1 MSQEEEQNQENPLH
15 IGNLVGI
22 LSEAHGYVTGH
33 VIYRDLNLVR
43 IRPQEAS
50 DRAIDFP
57 MTVDGAGF
65 APELGVSLVEVIE
78 EQDSDYYVDFLGAKP
93 GDTLE
98 FFTVDGESADAIGV
112 VEEVI
117 KSASKDSIKLTDG
130 RILKFRGKGPE
141 LPVAVIRVVTDAGDV
156 AVEVEEGLPAD
167 TEAGAARIARQ
178 ADMMSLLRSVLPSAT
193 VETVPTAERSYPD
206 SMQREDLFQDLL
218 SEISAK
224 QRTNPRRIRF
234 VEREVDLAIALKNK
248 SLLRDSAGRVTGT
261 APYLITTIKEA
272 VAASQ
277 VPLPAAIPIVSAA
290 LLLNLDDANPDLS
303 HKESDVVPRSLST
316 VETES
321 EELAIRYLDGAL
333 PETLGRG
340 FYAYMNDLLSR
351 GQGTLQGRTP
361 LEWPIDQDVIRTAGL
376 GMPVQGL
383 STGLPNR
390 DDDDA
395 PEVSMAFLVSD
406 VTNRTVRVLGSD
418 RRTNLKTGEIYVSAP
433 SDPSLVGGYTVLPPK
448 VAIAL
453 RPPTRPG
460 HLPTALL
467 YSASLESDNLP
478 TIAQALRDLYS
489 PDPSAQ
495 NVWTLQADAAA
506 EADVAAWLSMVLQY
520 AVHPI
525 DSLGPRSPQLLGLLD
540 TLGLGS
546 MDLAPAVADVVWNWV
561 GKSQETWRSLLVS
574 RRKKIQEALD
584 SEPARTY
591 QSVTDGVD
599 GTKATLWAALK
610 VAEPLK
616 ELLEDISRR
625 NPSIADAP
633 TLTTASLLTEAQGDA
648 MPLVWSEIAKLDS
661 RPYEGMDPVVAAEA
675 LAASRAYILK
685 RKALRD
691 IHLLSLHGSPEINTC
706 PHVQRLEAIR
716 NVRDILPQ
724 SRLMRDFI
732 EEFQG
737 PASSALDKQG
747 PSSRDWMTCVLC
759 KANCVCF
766 HELMQLEALAQPAR
780 MDAIQKQIL
789 IKFGGERYEGKIV
802 CRNCG
807 QALQDIDY
815 DDHAEF
821 DDQGR
826 PVTGAS
832 VLTEEQ
838 MEEPTET
845 AWKKA
850 TADLAPAPVVFA
862 TQAQRELGDALQ
874 VMIERGGLQVASDV
888 IRQIVRYADLY
899 VSLRAPPAE
908 AYEKQRARMLTAAST
923 KIKTATGISGTSVD
937 VPTYAAVIDQLRV
950 SALTALTALALQT
963 AEPAIVVN
971 NPFPLCRL
979 SRGGYPFNPT
989 AKPEEDGALLY
1000 MACVVASIQRDS
1012 TPWRGLTWAGES
1024 KLESRRKK
1032 VLGVALSAM
1041 QIILGADP
1049 KSAPL
1054 SFTPEVRQALV
1065 KAQTDMEAIKAKAL
1079 VSLTDQLPPGFR
1091 PEPFPPAMSRPPVE
1105 RDPVPAVLASMASEG
1120 GKSVAALVQ
1129 PVADAMRQQAIAV
1142 VGELHKAAAADIA
1155 ARVAGGQK
1163 PSQDSTCCPV
1173 SFGAA
1178 AELQGLPEQAQLL
1191 IARGLLRGAIP
1202 TATNAGTHLWPVYV
1216 TPITEPVEQIVEESV
1231 FFKLFL
1237 KYCYRGPQVGESH
1250 EFSAGSTCRQCGLA
1264 LGKPV
1269 DLIDFSKEGA
1279 VILAA
1284 QQGELRIEVTQAAFV
1299 ALSEAVRRRKLL
1311 RQVAAVGQAPWVVG
1325 LAALAKT
1332 AAGRENSMGS
1342 ILSSILEAIPAE
1354 TDGLDE
1360 IGRATL
1366 WTPMATYMDELRAG
1380 VSDRLGK
1387 GGRTKDVMTLLDSMT
1402 EDPFIEGPRAV
1413 QEYWCAKVQAAAS
1426 RYTVTKVTGAAW
1438 SGLSRKHN
1446 DMMNKLMTDN
1456 SMWYG
1461 GDITEG
1467 MQPVLRRLARA
1478 TGPLL
1483 SIWIQM
1489 VRPAGASGSAWTV
1502 TEAQLLLRTI
1512 VLEGWYDAITTTS
1525 PMYRDVA
1532 SPAERETTATNVT
1545 SFTGA
1550 LMLHIKQQFIRY
1562 SKETIKRILQDRAGL
1577 ERDTIVEE
1585 FESIKDDDVR
1595 AAELLKK
1602 QFRIGRWAGGANLQ
1616 KYDADTFEFESEQRK
1631 RMGIVDPPVDPILM
1645 DAVVGG
1651 GGGGYGFAELA
1662 GGPEDGYEV
1671 GQGADGDDY

>member
-1 MSQEEEQNQENPLH
+1 MSQDEEQNPLH

-33 VIYRDLNLVR
+33 VIFRDLNLVR

-57 MTVDGAGF
+57 MTADGSGF
-65 APELGVSLVEVIE
+65 APDLGVSLVEIIE
-78 EQDSDYYVDFLGAKP
+78 EQTSDYYVDFLGAKP

-98 FFTVDGESADAIGV
+98 FFTVDGQKAAESGV
-112 VEEVI
+112 VAEVI

-130 RILKFRGKGPE
+130 RSLKFRGMGPE

-156 AVEVEEGLPAD
+156 AAAVEEGLPLGEGEGEEAD
-167 TEAGAARIARQ
+167 GGAAARERQ
-178 ADMMSLLRSVLPSAT
+178 TDIMDLLRSVLPSAT
-193 VETVPTAERSYPD
+193 VEIVPTAERSYPD

-248 SLLRDSAGRVTGT
+248 SLLRDGVGRVTGP
-261 APYLITTIKEA
+261 APYLITTVKEA
-272 VAASQ
+272 VEASQ

-290 LLLNLDDANPDLS
+290 LLLNLDDANPELS

-316 VETES
+316 IETES
-321 EELAIRYLDGAL
+321 EELALRYLDGGL
-333 PETLGRG
+333 PETVGRG
-340 FYAYMNDLLSR
+340 FYAYTNDLLSR

-361 LEWPIDQDVIRTAGL
+361 MEWPVDQDVIRTAGL
-376 GMPVQGL
+376 GTPVQGL
-383 STGLPNR
+383 STGLPGR
-390 DDDDA
+390 DDADA

-406 VTNRTVRVLGSD
+406 VTNRAIRVLTAD
-418 RRTNLKTGEIYVSAP
+418 KRTNIKTGDIYVSAP
-433 SDPSLVGGYTVLPPK
+433 SDPSLVSGYTVLPPK
-448 VAIAL
+448 AALSL
-453 RPPTRPG
+453 RPPKNPG

-489 PDPSAQ
+489 PDASAQ
-495 NVWTLQADAAA
+495 NAWTLDADAAA
-506 EADVAAWLSMVLQY
+506 EADVAGWLSMVLQY
-520 AVHPI
+520 AVHPV
-525 DSLGPRSPQLLGLLD
+525 DSQGPRTPQLLGLLD

-546 MDLAPAVADVVWNWV
+546 MDLAPAVADVVWDWV
-561 GKSQETWRSLLVS
+561 SKSQETWRTLLVA

-584 SEPARTY
+584 TEPARTY

-599 GTKATLWAALK
+599 GSKAALWAALK
-610 VAEPLK
+610 TAEPLK
-616 ELLEDISRR
+616 ELLEDIARR
-625 NPSIADAP
+625 NPSIAEAP

-648 MPLVWSEIAKLDS
+648 MPLVWGEIAKLDS
-661 RPYEGMDPVVAAEA
+661 RDYSGMDPMVAAEA

-691 IHLLSLHGSPEINTC
+691 VHLLGLHGTPEINGC

-716 NVRDILPQ
+716 NVRDVLPQ

-737 PASSALDKQG
+737 PRSG
-747 PSSRDWMTCVLC
+747 DWMTCVLC
-759 KANCVCF
+759 KTNCVCY

-815 DDHAEF
+815 DDHVEF
-821 DDQGR
+821 DDAGR

-850 TADLAPAPVVFA
+850 TADLAPAPVTFA

-874 VMIERGGLQVASDV
+874 VMIERGGLQVVPDV
-888 IRQIVRYADLY
+888 VRQIVRYADLY
-899 VSLRAPPAE
+899 VSLRSPPAE

-923 KIKTATGISGTSVD
+923 KIKTATGVAGASVD

-979 SRGGYPFNPT
+979 NRGGYPFNPA

-1012 TPWRGLTWAGES
+1012 TPWRSLTWAGES
-1024 KLESRRKK
+1024 KLDPRRKK
-1032 VLGVALSAM
+1032 VLAVSLTAM

-1054 SFTPEVRQALV
+1054 SFTPEVRQALS
-1065 KAQTDMEAIKAKAL
+1065 KAQTDVAAIKAKAL
-1079 VSLTDQLPPGFR
+1079 VSLTDQLPVGFR

-1105 RDPVPAVLASMASEG
+1105 RDPVPSVLAALASEG
-1120 GKSVAALVQ
+1120 KGLAALIQ
-1129 PVADAMRQQAIAV
+1129 PVADAMRQQAIAI
-1142 VGELHKAAAADIA
+1142 VGELHKAAADAIA
-1155 ARVAGGQK
+1155 ANIAGGQR
-1163 PSQDSTCCPV
+1163 PTQDATCCPV
-1173 SFGAA
+1173 AFGAA
-1178 AELQGLPEQAQLL
+1178 AELQGRPEQAQLL
-1191 IARGLLRGAIP
+1191 VARGLLRGAIP
-1202 TATNAGTHLWPVYV
+1202 TATNAGTHLWPVFAI
-1216 TPITEPVEQIVEESV
+1216 PIPEPVEQVVEESV

-1237 KYCYRGPQVGESH
+1237 KYCYSGAQVGESH
-1250 EFSAGSTCRQCGLA
+1250 EFSAGNVCRQCGLA

-1279 VILAA
+1279 AILAA
-1284 QQGELRIEVTQAAFV
+1284 QQGDLRIEVTQAAFN

-1311 RQVAAVGQAPWVVG
+1311 RSPSAVGQAPWAVG
-1325 LAALAKT
+1325 LAALAK
-1332 AAGRENSMGS
+1332 AAGSDEERMGA
-1342 ILSSILEAIPAE
+1342 ILTGILGALPLEGEAEGI
-1354 TDGLDE
+1354 DE

-1366 WTPMATYMDELRAG
+1366 WTPMATYMDDLRTAVG
-1380 VSDRLGK
+1380 DRV
-1387 GGRTKDVMTLLDSMT
+1387 GGGPKARDAMALLDSMT

-1426 RYTVTKVTGAAW
+1426 GYTVTKVTGAAW
-1438 SGLSRKHN
+1438 TGLSRKHN
-1446 DMMNKLMTDN
+1446 LMMDKLMSDN
-1456 SMWYG
+1456 SLWYG
-1461 GDITEG
+1461 GDVTEG

-1483 SIWIQM
+1483 RTWIQG
-1489 VRPAGASGSAWTV
+1489 VRPAVAGAGSAWTIV
-1502 TEAQLLLRTI
+1502 EAQLLLRTI
-1512 VLEGWYDAITTTS
+1512 VLEGWHDAITTSS

-1532 SPAERETTATNVT
+1532 SPAERETTAAGITMWT
-1545 SFTGA
+1545 RA
-1550 LMLHIKQQFIRY
+1550 LMFHVKQQFVRY

-1645 DAVVGG
+1645 DAAPAPGA
-1651 GGGGYGFAELA
+1651 GGYGFAELA
-1662 GGPEDGYEV
+1662 AGPEDGYEV
-1671 GQGADGDDY
+1671 DQGAAGDDY